1 MGRVNIRKQLYVVEP
16 LTSLKFMCC
25 FFPPPSSHLFLSAE
39 LPVSD
44 LARYRLL
51 PFKTSSAQRLK
62 TSESSNR

>member
-16 LTSLKFMCC
+16 LTSMKFMCF
-25 FFPPPSSHLFLSAE
+25 FFPPSHLILSAE

-62 TSESSNR
+62 TSEPSNR